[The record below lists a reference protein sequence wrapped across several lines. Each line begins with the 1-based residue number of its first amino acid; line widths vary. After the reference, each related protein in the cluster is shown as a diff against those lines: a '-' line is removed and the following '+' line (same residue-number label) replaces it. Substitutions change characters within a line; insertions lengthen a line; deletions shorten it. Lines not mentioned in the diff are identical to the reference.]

1 MSHELCFSSAS
12 HQLKKAHFPHEWMTV
27 TATQL
32 GRMRHVT
39 YKRVMSHTNESCHI
53 LMFHCAYECVISRTD
68 ESCHTWTSHIPY
80 ERVMSHTNES
90 WHIQMSHVT
99 CESFI
104 SHTNASY
111 HVKKKPYPICTSH
124 VTCLCE
130 MSYIWMSMTVS
141 RVFKGHVSHMNQSSH
156 TRMSHV
162 KYTWVLTHMNESCDA
177 RTSIPMSRESNTRVL
192 NREDEWDIRRDSHVW
207 RLDQT
212 CHKQM
217 SHVSDK

>member
-1 MSHELCFSSAS
+1 MSHFNVSLRI
-12 HQLKKAHFPHEWMTV
+12 
-27 TATQL
+27 
-32 GRMRHVT
+32 RMRNFTHGRVMSHMNESYPVWTSHVT
-39 YKRVMSHTNESCHI
+39 YEWVMAHTNESCHMRI
-53 LMFHCAYECVISRTD
+53 IHFTYERVISRKET
-68 ESCHTWTSHIPY
+68 
-80 ERVMSHTNES
+80 
-90 WHIQMSHVT
+90 T
-99 CESFI
+99 C
-104 SHTNASY
+104 
-111 HVKKKPYPICTSH
+111 PICTSH
-124 VTCLCE
+124 VTCLWE

-212 CHKQM
+212 SHKQM